1 MNSWII
7 EVGSG
12 IFLSSLDQPFL
23 EGEVNLHNKPYL
35 KAIISATEKLKFFVI
50 IVIEVLFDS
59 NYSDNSTPPVC
70 SSHMERE
77 KGILHFYRVEEDVSV
92 AEPQLPQLMEFI
104 SQRRRGGKIDC
115 SISTWLGAAI

>member
-23 EGEVNLHNKPYL
+23 EGEVNLHKPYL

-50 IVIEVLFDS
+50 ILIEVLFDS
-59 NYSDNSTPPVC
+59 NYSDNSTPPVG
-70 SSHMERE
+70 SSHTERE
-77 KGILHFYRVEEDVSV
+77 KGILHFYRVEEDV
-92 AEPQLPQLMEFI
+92 
-104 SQRRRGGKIDC
+104 RGTPTASIDGIHKPEKARTG
-115 SISTWLGAAI
+115 SKF